1 MLDPATV
8 SRVPAEFTGQ
18 ARVFRDQVRAV
29 DLAMDAALAMITEPL
44 RARLGRHPKLRNEM
58 VVGTAR
64 LYSMLVPPQ
73 FRLGAVEATR
83 HRTEFAIVER
93 RIAVSGLRHDE
104 WTDPEHREPGVSICK
119 FVLAMTNGTLLWRL
133 HPQANVSLHA
143 LARRIERGHERDH
156 AALLRDLAALADA
169 GEEGGRVAT
178 GEGFW
183 CGHVIDVDDQG
194 HRIRMRN
201 VRTWLPTDCGQAD
214 RRERRPAQSVQQRV
228 GTAG

>member
-1 MLDPATV
+1 MLDLATV

-83 HRTEFAIVER
+83 QRTEFAIVER
-93 RIAVSGLRHDE
+93 RIAVSWLRHDE

-119 FVLAMTNGTLLWRL
+119 FVLAMTDGKLLWRL

-143 LARRIERGHERDH
+143 LARRIERGHEHDH
-156 AALLRDLAALADA
+156 TALLRDLAALADA

-183 CGHVIDVDDQG
+183 FGPPSVPTRVRHRPPRSLDPTGWKDDLTHVHGSD
-194 HRIRMRN
+194 
-201 VRTWLPTDCGQAD
+201 A
-214 RRERRPAQSVQQRV
+214 ERRY
-228 GTAG
+228 

>member
-1 MLDPATV
+1 MLDLATV

-58 VVGTAR
+58 VADTAR

-93 RIAVSGLRHDE
+93 RIAVSWLRHDE
-104 WTDPEHREPGVSICK
+104 WTDPEHREPGVSVCR
-119 FVLAMTNGTLLWRL
+119 FVLAMTDGKLLWRL
-133 HPQANVSLHA
+133 HPQAQCQP
-143 LARRIERGHERDH
+143 ARIGTPHRAWTRARSYGATARPGCASRCRRG
-156 AALLRDLAALADA
+156 
-169 GEEGGRVAT
+169 
-178 GEGFW
+178 
-183 CGHVIDVDDQG
+183 
-194 HRIRMRN
+194 
-201 VRTWLPTDCGQAD
+201 
-214 RRERRPAQSVQQRV
+214 RRPGRYR
-228 GTAG
+228 

>member
-1 MLDPATV
+1 MLDLATV

-58 VVGTAR
+58 VAGTAR
-64 LYSMLVPPQ
+64 LYSMVVPPQ
-73 FRLGAVEATR
+73 FRLGAVEVTR
-83 HRTEFAIVER
+83 HRNEFAIVER
-93 RIAVSGLRHDE
+93 RIAVSWLRHDE
-104 WTDPEHREPGVSICK
+104 WTDPEHREPGVSVCRFI
-119 FVLAMTNGTLLWRL
+119 LAMTDGKLLWRL

-156 AALLRDLAALADA
+156 AALLRDLAVLANA
-169 GEEGGRVAT
+169 GEEGERVAT
-178 GEGFW
+178 GEGSWF
-183 CGHVIDVDDQG
+183 GPVIDADDQG

-214 RRERRPAQSVQQRV
+214 RQERRPAQSVQQRV
-228 GTAG
+228 G

>member
-1 MLDPATV
+1 MLDLATV

-29 DLAMDAALAMITEPL
+29 DLAMDAALARITEPL
-44 RARLGRHPKLRNEM
+44 HVRLGRHPKLRNEM
-58 VVGTAR
+58 VVGMAR

-93 RIAVSGLRHDE
+93 RIAVSGLKHDE

-156 AALLRDLAALADA
+156 AALLRDLAALADV
-169 GEEGGRVAT
+169 GEEGERVDT
-178 GEGFW
+178 SEGSWF
-183 CGHVIDVDDQG
+183 GHVIDADDQG

-201 VRTWLPTDCGQAD
+201 VRTWLPSCGRV
-214 RRERRPAQSVQQRV
+214 RRS
-228 GTAG
+228 